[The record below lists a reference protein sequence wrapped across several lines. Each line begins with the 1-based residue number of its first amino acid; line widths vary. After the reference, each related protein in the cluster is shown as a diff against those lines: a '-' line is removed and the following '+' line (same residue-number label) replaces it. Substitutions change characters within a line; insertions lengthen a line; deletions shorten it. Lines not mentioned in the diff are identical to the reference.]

1 MRTIANLNGPDFLRA
16 INRTRKAVEKLLSVT
31 GVMKIR
37 KNVPNFT
44 GNETPEERTEM
55 ERAQVKQNLNDMLDS
70 LLETHPEE
78 TYECIMA
85 LCVRDEG
92 EPEPD
97 GIDYFTSL
105 SLHNN
110 VHCRLLFCLLLF
122 LSATVHTII
131 RVTRFPYVT
140 IVPATRITSV

>member
-1 MRTIANLNGPDFLRA
+1 MKTIANLKGVEFLRA
-16 INRTRKAVEKLLSVT
+16 INRTRHAVEKLLSVT
-31 GVMKIR
+31 GVLNIR

-44 GNETPEERTEM
+44 GNETPEEKAEM
-55 ERAQVKQNLNDMLDS
+55 ERAQVKKNLNDMLDS

-97 GIDYFTSL
+97 GIELIMAAFSL
-105 SLHNN
+105 IGDKRVLD
-110 VHCRLLFCLLLF
+110 F
-122 LSATVHTII
+122 LSQLGK
-131 RVTRFPYVT
+131 
-140 IVPATRITSV
+140 SGLLGMES